1 VTGADLREQ
10 LQAALAGAFI
20 VEREIGRGGMAT
32 VFLAHDL
39 KHDRLVAI
47 KLLRPEFAATL
58 GPERFRREITLAA
71 GLQHPHILPVFDSGE
86 TAEGLLWFSMPYV
99 QGESL
104 RERLRRE
111 RQLPFEDALRLTHEL
126 AAALDFAHRRGV
138 VHRDVKPENVML
150 TGEGEVLLADFG
162 IARSIADDG
171 RSATTSGGYT
181 LTETGF
187 AVGTPAYMSP
197 EQASGD
203 RRIDAR
209 SDIFSLGAVAYE
221 MLAGEPP
228 FIAATPQAVIAKMLS
243 TVAPSVRI
251 VRPAVPAGVDLAIRR
266 ALAQHPGDRFAS
278 ATDFATALE
287 TGRSEI
293 DPPPP
298 RRRIPWSAA
307 LAGAALLA
315 VVLIGAY
322 ASRSLLGGARV
333 PTVAVLP
340 FDNLG
345 DSSDT
350 YFADGITDEVRGKLA
365 ALRGL
370 RVIASG
376 SSERYRH
383 TTKSQQQIAGELGV
397 QYLLVGHVR
406 WLRHA
411 PGGDRVRVDPELV
424 HVGASGEPETTWQQ
438 GFDDVLSDVFAVQT
452 RIASEVA
459 DQLRVRLGSG
469 ERATLAAQP
478 TRNLDAYDAYLRG
491 ESYGAN
497 GNDLGA
503 QRRAAA
509 AFREAVQIDT
519 GFGLAW
525 AALSATYSNLFGMQP
540 AAAMEDSARIAGE
553 RAVRVTPQLPEA
565 HAALSYY
572 YTAVRRDLARALAE
586 VELGRRLSPNNTA
599 LLQRQGYAEGHLGRW
614 DAAVAHLDTAARLD
628 PRDDGIAADLGL
640 TLLYARR
647 PADAAVALDRALVF
661 APTNVTYVEW
671 RMLVALSQ
679 GDLAGA
685 HAIQHAALAA
695 IDTTTLVTY
704 IASVRDLGWTLD
716 EPLQRVLRGLG
727 PAAFDNDRGT
737 WGLAQAQA
745 AASRGDSTAMRA
757 YADTALRAL
766 ATQLVATH
774 NDPETHGHYGIALAY
789 LGRDSAALAAGMAAV
804 AAEPRSV
811 DSRGGVLIQHLL
823 VRICL
828 YVGDDERALAEL
840 QPLLNGPG
848 YLTPA
853 WLRIDPDFARLRRT
867 PAFARAVAG
876 P

>member
-1 VTGADLREQ
+1 VNGADLRDQ
-10 LQAALAGAFI
+10 LQAALAGAFT

-32 VFLAHDL
+32 VFLARDE
-39 KHDRLVAI
+39 KHERLVAI
-47 KLLRPEFAATL
+47 KVLRPEFAATL

-86 TAEGLLWFSMPYV
+86 TPEGLLWFSMPFV
-99 QGESL
+99 AGESL

-111 RQLPFEDALRLTHEL
+111 QRLPFEDALRLTHEL
-126 AAALDFAHRRGV
+126 AAALDYAHRRGV

-162 IARSIADDG
+162 IARSIASG
-171 RSATTSGGYT
+171 AQSATRSGGDA

-197 EQASGD
+197 EQASGE
-203 RRIDAR
+203 RTIDAR

-228 FIAATPQAVIAKMLS
+228 FIASTPQAMIAKMLV
-243 TVAPSVRI
+243 TVAPSVRV

-287 TGRSEI
+287 AGRAQI
-293 DPPPP
+293 DPPTP
-298 RRRIPWSAA
+298 RRRIPWTAA
-307 LAGAALLA
+307 LAGAVLLA
-315 VVLIGAY
+315 LVLVGAY
-322 ASRSLLGGARV
+322 ASRSLFGGPRV

-345 DSSDT
+345 DSSDA

-365 ALRGL
+365 ALHGL

-383 TTKSQQQIAGELGV
+383 SGKSQQQIAGELGV

-406 WLRHA
+406 WLRHG

-424 HVGASGEPETTWQQ
+424 HVGTSGEPETTWQE

-469 ERATLAAQP
+469 ERATLADQP

-491 ESYGAN
+491 QSYAVH
-497 GNDLGA
+497 GNDPGA

-509 AFREAVQIDT
+509 AYREAVQLDT
-519 GFGLAW
+519 GFAVAW
-525 AALSATYSNLFGMQP
+525 AALSATYSNLYGMQP
-540 AAAMEDSARIAGE
+540 APAMEDSARIAGE
-553 RAVRVTPQLPEA
+553 TAVRVKPTLPEA

-572 YTAVRRDLARALAE
+572 YTAVRRDLPRALAE
-586 VELGRRLSPNNTA
+586 VELGRRLAPNNAA
-599 LLQRQGYAEGHLGRW
+599 LLQRQGYAEGHLGHW

-628 PRDDGIAADLGL
+628 PRDDGILGDLGL

-647 PADAAVALDRALVF
+647 PADAAVTLDRAL
-661 APTNVTYVEW
+661 ALEPTNVTHVEW
-671 RMLVALSQ
+671 RMLVALSL

-685 HAIQHAALAA
+685 HAVQHAALANV
-695 IDTTTLVTY
+695 DTTTLVSY
-704 IASVRDLGWTLD
+704 IASVRDLGWALD
-716 EPLQRVLRGLG
+716 APLQGVLRGLG
-727 PAAFDNDRGT
+727 PAAFDDDRAT
-737 WGLAQAQA
+737 WGLALAEE
-745 AASRGDSTAMRA
+745 ASRRGDSAAMRA

-766 ATQLVATH
+766 PAQLVSTH
-774 NDPETHGHYGIALAY
+774 NDPETHAHYGIALAY
-789 LGRDSAALAAGMAAV
+789 LGRDSAAIAAGRAAV
-804 AAEPRSV
+804 AEEPASV

-823 VRICL
+823 VRIYL
-828 YVGDDERALAEL
+828 YTGHADRAIAEL
-840 QPLLNGPG
+840 QPLLAAPG

-853 WLRIDPDFARLRRT
+853 WLQIDPDFAAVRRT
-867 PAFARAVAG
+867 PAFARLAAS